1 MELKLNKKQ
10 YYIRYTIHINILN
23 SRERKIVQKREV
35 RESNLHLRRCIIE
48 KVRGSDKCSLL
59 YLKIPGKN
67 WSTSWGSVTRL

>member
-1 MELKLNKKQ
+1 M
-10 YYIRYTIHINILN
+10 
-23 SRERKIVQKREV
+23 VQKREV
-35 RESNLHLRRCIIE
+35 RESNLYLRRGIIE